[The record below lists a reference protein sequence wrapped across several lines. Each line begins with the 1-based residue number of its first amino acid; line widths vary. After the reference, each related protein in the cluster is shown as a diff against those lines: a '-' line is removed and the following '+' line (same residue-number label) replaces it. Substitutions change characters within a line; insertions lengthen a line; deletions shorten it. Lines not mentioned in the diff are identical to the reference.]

1 MTEISK
7 QLDEG
12 VYDKGIFKAV
22 FFAGGPGSGKDFV
35 LHKTV
40 DGLGFQEI
48 NSDTALEFL
57 MDKNNLDKKMPDSEK
72 AEREV
77 VRAKAKN
84 ITKMR
89 ETLALQ
95 GRKGIIVNGTGDDPA
110 KIKKIKERLEEL
122 GYDTSM
128 IMVNTRDEVSKQRN
142 IERGERGGRSVPED
156 IRKEKWDSAQA
167 AKAEFAKIFGDN
179 YVEYDNSDDLRK
191 APPEL
196 VKAKEDELL
205 GIFKGMQKFVSA
217 KPGTT
222 KASDWIAKE
231 LEKKDTSKAE
241 PTEPE
246 SKDGGE
252 EPTKDAKAS
261 QEPQDSEAA
270 REAKKLGLIYQG
282 FGRYGVQGKTTH
294 RVVGGQLKQLQ
305 KEEVEMTDDELNERP
320 MTDDEMKKREEI
332 VKSMKKDGGIADFKK
347 RYGDRWKEVMYATA
361 NKQAMKEDLRNW
373 FDPKHPEGGWKRV
386 NSSGKVVGDCARE
399 PGEPKPKC
407 MSNSMRASLSKKE
420 KISAVR
426 RKRKEDPNPERK
438 GEPINVNAKVE
449 EDMKKL
455 NTFEQWSQK
464 YKDSIDCNNPKGF
477 SQKAHCAGK
486 DKNEE
491 VEQIDEKN
499 VPTNPKL
506 WARAIALAKSKF
518 DVYPSAYANG
528 WAAKWYKGEGG
539 GWKSVAEELTDKQK
553 KHLDVDNDLDID
565 KKDFEKLRAKK
576 EELTPKQKKIDFNKN
591 GKVDGQDLAKLRE
604 EDEYDDSGMAYDE
617 MESIKAKAEE
627 LCSQLNKMK
636 GQQLPSWLAS
646 KITRAEESISTIY
659 DYMMFG
665 MEDEEQDDYQGEE

>member
-77 VRAKAKN
+77 VRGKAKN

-95 GRKGIIVNGTGDDPA
+95 GRKGIIVNGTGDDSA

-167 AKAEFAKIFGDN
+167 AKSEFEKIFGDN

-196 VKAKEDELL
+196 VKSKEDELL
-205 GIFKGMQKFVSA
+205 GIFKGMQKFVTA

-231 LEKKDTSKAE
+231 LEKKDTSKVE

-246 SKDGGE
+246 SKEGGE
-252 EPTKDAKAS
+252 EPSKDAKAS
-261 QEPQDSEAA
+261 PEPKDSEAA

-305 KEEVEMTDDELNERP
+305 TQQEELQMSDNQINERP

-332 VKSMKKDGGIADFKK
+332 VKSMKKDGGEEGFKK

-361 NKQAMKEDLRNW
+361 NKQAMKE
-373 FDPKHPEGGWKRV
+373 
-386 NSSGKVVGDCARE
+386 
-399 PGEPKPKC
+399 EPKMKGDDPC
-407 MSNSMRASLSKKE
+407 WDGYEMIGKKM
-420 KISAVR
+420 KGGKLV
-426 RKRKEDPNPERK
+426 PNCVP
-438 GEPINVNAKVE
+438 
-449 EDMKKL
+449 
-455 NTFEQWSQK
+455 
-464 YKDSIDCNNPKGF
+464 
-477 SQKAHCAGK
+477 
-486 DKNEE
+486 KNEGLS
-491 VEQIDEKN
+491 D
-499 VPTNPKL
+499 
-506 WARAIALAKSKF
+506 
-518 DVYPSAYANG
+518 
-528 WAAKWYKGEGG
+528 
-539 GWKSVAEELTDKQK
+539 
-553 KHLDVDNDLDID
+553 
-565 KKDFEKLRAKK
+565 
-576 EELTPKQKKIDFNKN
+576 KQKKIDANKN
-591 GKVDGQDLAKLRE
+591 GKIDGQDLVKLRMRKE
-604 EDEYDDSGMAYDE
+604 ENEYDDSGMAYDE

-665 MEDEEQDDYQGEE
+665 MEDDEDNQDDYQGEE